1 MDQLRKIVGW
11 FKRQHFWVLSGV
23 VALIAL
29 GSWWSAAGT
38 LSKEFTSNKGAHRS
52 TVHNARRTKGPAISS
67 Q

>member
-11 FKRQHFWVLSGV
+11 LKRQHFWVLSVV

-29 GSWWSAAGT
+29 GCWWSAAGA
-38 LSKEFTSNKGAHRS
+38 LSNEFN
-52 TVHNARRTKGPAISS
+52 V